1 MAAHPKFDK
10 MAVTVDN
17 SSSNSSVYDTNTK
30 EDLDHRPSMGNM
42 KSLTDGMH
50 KKKSTFKITSVT
62 KNIQR
67 PPIGGDPPN
76 DADGDSMDDLDETVE
91 SHTEDLS
98 SEILDSS
105 KYTDLGDQNT
115 PLEDF
120 TQTFGQDSEVI
131 ISNTGGKEVTTKEK
145 SDVHSST
152 TTRFKVVK
160 IETKEPFRRGRW
172 LCHDLLDTPVTEK
185 SETKVVRDST
195 TDDQA
200 NSGNS
205 SASSSIHYVPGVD
218 DPAKNPLAV
227 TGLQNQG
234 TDGFVIQSDNQ
245 SDKFQSKPQPGMV
258 PTSQD
263 GTHSYNQPNPN
274 VSQIPTS
281 LPTHPSQNYQ
291 GIVVNAGAGSPGQTR
306 QNIPQ
311 TGPVT
316 GHGGSV
322 PPGHVQKPM
331 QVQTP
336 VADNANPSS
345 QHSSMPVTTGTSQI
359 PNSITGQMP
368 PTLNDQ
374 TKLPQPGGTGLGP
387 VPSGQS
393 QINQST
399 VDSSSNP
406 ASAKDTAHWNE
417 SDGGEVQTLNFNI
430 AASRFNN
437 DQTGLD
443 SRLTHQL
450 KPVTGPSH
458 FSDFS
463 APILTPL
470 AVAEAVGGMSS
481 PTKADESGSSTV
493 AIDNKIEQAMDLV
506 KSHLM
511 YAVREE
517 VEVLKEQIQELVEKN
532 NQLEQENSILRA
544 SASTET
550 LSKLQVPR
558 QSQPPSSSS

>member
-17 SSSNSSVYDTNTK
+17 SSSNSNVYDTNSK
-30 EDLDHRPSMGNM
+30 EDLDHRPLMGGM

-67 PPIGGDPPN
+67 APIVGDPPN

-91 SHTEDLS
+91 SHTEELS

-105 KYTDLGDQNT
+105 KYTDLGDQDT

-120 TQTFGQDSEVI
+120 TQSFGQDSEVI
-131 ISNTGGKEVTTKEK
+131 ISNTTGKEVITSKEK

-185 SETKVVRDST
+185 SETKVVKDSA
-195 TDDQA
+195 DDQA

-218 DPAKNPLAV
+218 DPAKNPLSI

-234 TDGFVIQSDNQ
+234 TVDAGYVIQGDNQ
-245 SDKFQSKPQPGMV
+245 NDKFQSKQQPGMV
-258 PTSQD
+258 SSSQD
-263 GTHSYNQPNPN
+263 STHSYNQPNPI
-274 VSQIPTS
+274 VSQVPTS

-291 GIVVNAGAGSPGQTR
+291 GIAVSAGAGSPSQTR
-306 QNIPQ
+306 QGLPQ
-311 TGPVT
+311 TGPVS

-336 VADNANPSS
+336 IVDNANPSS
-345 QHSSMPVTTGTSQI
+345 QHSTMPVTVSSGTSQI

-368 PTLNDQ
+368 PALNDQ
-374 TKLPQPGGTGLGP
+374 TKLPQGGP
-387 VPSGQS
+387 IPSGQS

-399 VDSSSNP
+399 LESSSSP
-406 ASAKDTAHWNE
+406 ASSKDTAHWSE
-417 SDGGEVQTLNFNI
+417 SNAGDGQNFNVAVSQSFI
-430 AASRFNN
+430 

-450 KPVTGPSH
+450 KPVTVPTNLSY
-458 FSDFS
+458 FP
-463 APILTPL
+463 APILTPS

-481 PTKADESGSSTV
+481 PTKVDESGSSTV

-532 NQLEQENSILRA
+532 NQLEYENSILRA
-544 SASTET
+544 SASQET
-550 LSKLQVPR
+550 LSKIQTPR
-558 QSQPPSSSS
+558 QSQPPSSST

>member
-17 SSSNSSVYDTNTK
+17 SSSNTSVYDTNSK
-30 EDLDHRPSMGNM
+30 EDLDHRPLMGGM

-91 SHTEDLS
+91 SHTEELS

-105 KYTDLGDQNT
+105 KYTDLGDQDT

-131 ISNTGGKEVTTKEK
+131 ISNTTGKEVISKEK

-172 LCHDLLDTPVTEK
+172 LCHDLLDTPITEK
-185 SETKVVRDST
+185 SETKVVRDS

-218 DPAKNPLAV
+218 DPAKNPLSV

-234 TDGFVIQSDNQ
+234 TDGYVIQGDNQ
-245 SDKFQSKPQPGMV
+245 SDKFQSKQQPGMV
-258 PTSQD
+258 PISMD
-263 GTHSYNQPNPN
+263 STHSYNQANPN
-274 VSQIPTS
+274 VSQVPTS

-291 GIVVNAGAGSPGQTR
+291 GIIVNAGAGSPGQTR
-306 QNIPQ
+306 QGLPQ
-311 TGPVT
+311 TGQVS
-316 GHGGSV
+316 GHGGSI

-336 VADNANPSS
+336 VVDNANPSS
-345 QHSSMPVTTGTSQI
+345 QHSTMPVTVSSGTSQI

-368 PTLNDQ
+368 PALNDQ
-374 TKLPQPGGTGLGP
+374 TKLPQGGTGP
-387 VPSGQS
+387 VPSGQT

-399 VDSSSNP
+399 LDSSSSP
-406 ASAKDTAHWNE
+406 ASNKDNAHWND
-417 SDGGEVQTLNFNI
+417 SDVGEGHTLNFNI
-430 AASRFNN
+430 AASQSYI

-450 KPVTGPSH
+450 KPVTVPANL
-458 FSDFS
+458 SDFS

-532 NQLEQENSILRA
+532 NQLEYENSILRA
-544 SASTET
+544 SASQET
-550 LSKLQVPR
+550 LSKLQAPR
-558 QSQPPSSSS
+558 QSQPPSSST

>member
-17 SSSNSSVYDTNTK
+17 SSSNSSVYDTNNK
-30 EDLDHRPSMGNM
+30 DDLDHRPLMGSM
-42 KSLTDGMH
+42 KTLSDGLH

-91 SHTEDLS
+91 SHTEELS

-105 KYTDLGDQNT
+105 KYTDLGDQDT

-131 ISNTGGKEVTTKEK
+131 ISNTVGKEVTITSKEK
-145 SDVHSST
+145 TDVHSST

-185 SETKVVRDST
+185 SETKVVRDQ

-218 DPAKNPLAV
+218 DPAKNPLSV

-234 TDGFVIQSDNQ
+234 TDGYIIQSDNQ
-245 SDKFQSKPQPGMV
+245 SDKFQSKQQQGMV
-258 PTSQD
+258 PSSQD
-263 GTHSYNQPNPN
+263 GAHSYNQPNPN
-274 VSQIPTS
+274 VSQIPIS
-281 LPTHPSQNYQ
+281 LPNHPSQNYQ
-291 GIVVNAGAGSPGQTR
+291 GIVVNAGAGSPGQSR
-306 QNIPQ
+306 QGLPQ
-311 TGPVT
+311 TGPVS
-316 GHGGSV
+316 GHGGSI
-322 PPGHVQKPM
+322 PQGHVQKPM

-336 VADNANPSS
+336 IVDNANPNS
-345 QHSSMPVTTGTSQI
+345 QHSAMPASVSSGTSQI

-374 TKLPQPGGTGLGP
+374 MKLQQGMGP
-387 VPSGQS
+387 VPNVQTH
-393 QINQST
+393 INQST
-399 VDSSSNP
+399 VDSSSSP
-406 ASAKDTAHWNE
+406 ASNKDNVHWNE
-417 SDGGEVQTLNFNI
+417 LDGVEGQTSILNI
-430 AASRFNN
+430 AASQSYI

-450 KPVTGPSH
+450 KPVTVPANL
-458 FSDFS
+458 SDFS
-463 APILTPL
+463 SPILTPL

-532 NQLEQENSILRA
+532 NQLEYENSILRA
-544 SASTET
+544 SASQET
-550 LSKLQVPR
+550 LSKLQAPR